1 MQDKLLCEK
10 ENKNE
15 FAFYAILLVV
25 LIFLFTLFNDN
36 FMIVKVDGDSMNYTL
51 SNEDVLLVSKNAEI
65 KRGDVVVFDMPYAK
79 LIKRVIAVEGDE
91 VYSNEGKVYL
101 KKAGE
106 EEFSL
111 LLEDYAKDETFNLNR
126 TIVQEGCVLVL
137 GDNRSN
143 SQDSRY
149 FGCISLQDVNG
160 VVTQSAITNKSVS
173 TAILG
178 WAFNVSEFFGG
189 LLWRNYIQH
198 HIIQK
203 LKNTGKTY

>member
-1 MQDKLLCEK
+1 MQEKLLCEK
-10 ENKNE
+10 ENKDS

-51 SNEDVLLVSKNAEI
+51 TNEDVLLVDKKAQIN
-65 KRGDVVVFDMPYAK
+65 RGDVVVFDMPYAK

-126 TIVQEGCVLVL
+126 TIVQKDCVLVL

-149 FGCISLQDVNG
+149 FGCISLKDING
-160 VVTQSAITNKSVS
+160 VVTQSAITNKKV
-173 TAILG
+173 TTIMLG

-189 LLWRNYIQH
+189 LL
-198 HIIQK
+198 
-203 LKNTGKTY
+203 